1 MSSESVNALGQ
12 PSDTNP
18 IFGVP
23 EGAVSATA
31 VEASMVICAFS
42 PNPPQGLGKRAPQRL
57 GGMKPGMPGNSV
69 SACLDI

>member
-1 MSSESVNALGQ
+1 
-12 PSDTNP
+12 
-18 IFGVP
+18 VP

-42 PNPPQGLGKRAPQRL
+42 PNTPQGLGKRAPQRL

-69 SACLDI
+69 SACLAI